1 MYACQ
6 VTPTALYLH
15 FPDRDALVA
24 AAVDAGFAAFN
35 AAVLTAARN
44 ESDPVASLEAMG
56 LAYLS
61 FSERQ
66 SALYA
71 VLFSA
76 RRLLSPESPTPPGVD
91 RGEGFAGLVA
101 LLRASDPALDAAKA
115 RELAISVWSSL
126 HGFAILRA
134 ARPQLGWPAA
144 EDYVRRM
151 LAAHVPPA
159 AD

>member
-66 SALYA
+66 PALYA

-101 LLRASDPALDAAKA
+101 LLRASDPAL
-115 RELAISVWSSL
+115 
-126 HGFAILRA
+126 
-134 ARPQLGWPAA
+134 
-144 EDYVRRM
+144 
-151 LAAHVPPA
+151 
-159 AD
+159 